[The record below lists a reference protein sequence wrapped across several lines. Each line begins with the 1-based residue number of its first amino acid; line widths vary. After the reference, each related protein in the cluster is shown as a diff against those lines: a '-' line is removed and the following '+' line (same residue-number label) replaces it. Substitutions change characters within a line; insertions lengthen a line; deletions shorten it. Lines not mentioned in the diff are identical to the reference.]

1 MRISR
6 EYHAHSGNYNV
17 GGNSCRYIVVHNT
30 GNVANARA
38 EARFAQNDQ
47 HPSSYH
53 YVLDGNECFQILD
66 DTDTAW
72 AVGAWA
78 GAYQII
84 GNRESVSIEVC
95 SNGTEFTSQE
105 IRQLT
110 ELVGILMDRWNI
122 PAERVVRHYDC
133 HSGHKD
139 CPAFYVNQ
147 SRWNALWS
155 VITSG
160 IIKEDEVDM
169 SMACIIQPN
178 GKNYLVYYDGVKA
191 HPLAHPDEVNAIQ
204 MVAQATL
211 GKKIPQF
218 ALGKEGAPWATRFKN
233 AIDRDWKTV

>member
-1 MRISR
+1 MQISR

-72 AVGAWA
+72 AVGAWS
-78 GAYQII
+78 GATQFI
-84 GNRESVSIEVC
+84 GNRESISIEVC

-105 IRQLT
+105 VKQLT
-110 ELVGILMDRWNI
+110 ELVGILMKRHNI
-122 PAERVVRHYDC
+122 PANRVVRHFDC
-133 HSGHKD
+133 HSGHKS
-139 CPAFYVNQ
+139 CPSWYVNQ
-147 SRWNALWS
+147 SRWNALWN

-160 IIKEDEVDM
+160 IIDGGGMDM

-178 GKNYLVYYDGVKA
+178 GKSYLVYYDGVKA
-191 HPLAHPDEVNAIQ
+191 HGLAHPDELNAIN
-204 MVAQATL
+204 MVARAAT
-211 GKKIPQF
+211 GKNLPSI
-218 ALGKEGAPWATRFKN
+218 ALGKEGAPYATRFKN
-233 AIDRDWKTV
+233 AIDRGWDKI

>member
-1 MRISR
+1 MQISR
-6 EYHAHSGNYNV
+6 EFHAHSGNYNR
-17 GGNSCRYIVVHNT
+17 GGNYPRFIVVHNT
-30 GNVANARA
+30 GNTANARA

-78 GAYQII
+78 GTYQII

-105 IRQLT
+105 IKQLT
-110 ELVGILMDRWNI
+110 ELVGILMDRWDI

-160 IIKEDEVDM
+160 IIKEDEIDM
-169 SMACIIQPN
+169 GMECIIQPN
-178 GKNYLVYYDGVKA
+178 GKKYLVYYDGHKC
-191 HPLAHPDEVNAIQ
+191 HPLAHPDEVTAIQ
-204 MVAQATL
+204 TVAQATL
-211 GKKIPQF
+211 GKKLPQI
-218 ALGKEGAPWATRFKN
+218 ALGKDGAPWATRFKA
-233 AIDRDWKTV
+233 AIDREWKEI

>member
-1 MRISR
+1 MQISR

-17 GGNSCRYIVVHNT
+17 GGNHPRYIVVHNT
-30 GNVANARA
+30 GNVANARS

-84 GNRESVSIEVC
+84 GNHESVSIEVC

-110 ELVGILMDRWNI
+110 ELVGILMKRWNI

-160 IIKEDEVDM
+160 IIKEDEIM
-169 SMACIIQPN
+169 SECIFRPN
-178 GKNYLVYYDGVKA
+178 DKKYLVWFDGTKA
-191 HPLAHPDEVNAIQ
+191 HGLAHPDEVNAIN
-204 MVAQATL
+204 MVYKACHG
-211 GKKIPQF
+211 GKSIPQF
-218 ALGKEGAPWATRFKN
+218 ALGHEGSPWATRFKN
-233 AIDRDWKTV
+233 ALDRGWTKI